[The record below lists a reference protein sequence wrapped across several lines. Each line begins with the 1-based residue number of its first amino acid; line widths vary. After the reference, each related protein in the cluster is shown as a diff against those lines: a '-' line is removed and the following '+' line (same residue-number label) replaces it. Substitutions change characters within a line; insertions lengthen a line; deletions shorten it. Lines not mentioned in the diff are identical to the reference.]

1 MWALKKYSP
10 FAWGPI
16 LVDFYSYP
24 PLRERFQIHDSQRP
38 EIKKND
44 FFSALIL
51 YKEWQQEREKYFCV
65 RYFLMNTFKVYDA

>member
-1 MWALKKYSP
+1 MGTNFSRFL
-10 FAWGPI
+10 F
-16 LVDFYSYP
+16 VP